1 MPHPEESMMRALRLN
16 AYGGPEVM
24 SLDEVPV
31 PMAGRGDVL
40 VRVAAAS
47 INPFDWKLRAGM
59 LRNFFPLTLPL
70 SVGRDFAG
78 VVTAVGADV
87 ADLAVGAAVAG
98 TTQIERGG
106 SHAEYTLAARTSIVP
121 VAAGLDP
128 VLAAA
133 AGVVGLSA
141 YIPLVEAAQV
151 ARGERVLILGGSGG
165 VGAMAVQIAAGR
177 GAEPWVT
184 TRARHAAALR
194 ALGAAGVIDRERDD
208 LAAQAGRF
216 DVLFDTVGGA
226 FQARMLP
233 CLKPGGRVVA
243 LTAAPVD
250 STQRRSDVSYLPVT
264 IRPDGGRLAAVMA
277 MVAAGTARPVVAAVL
292 PLVRWAEAYAQVER
306 GDTAGKIVLAM

>member
-1 MPHPEESMMRALRLN
+1 MRALRLN

-24 SLDEVPV
+24 SLDEVPMPV
-31 PMAGRGDVL
+31 PGPGDVL
-40 VRVAAAS
+40 VKVAAAS
-47 INPFDWKLRAGM
+47 INPFDWKLRAGI
-59 LRNFFPLTLPL
+59 LRNYFPLTLPL

-78 VVTAVGADV
+78 VVTALGADV
-87 ADLAVGAAVAG
+87 TDVKIGAAVAG

-106 SHAEYTLAARTSIVP
+106 SHAEYTLASRASVVP
-121 VAAGLDP
+121 IAAGLDAI
-128 VLAAA
+128 VAAA

-141 YIPLVEAAQV
+141 YVPLVEVAQV
-151 ARGERVLILGGSGG
+151 ARGEQVLILGGSGG
-165 VGAMAVQIAAGR
+165 VGAMAVQIAASR

-184 TRARHAAALR
+184 TRGIHAAALR
-194 ALGAAGVIDRERDD
+194 ALGAGGVIDRERDD
-208 LAAQAGRF
+208 LAAHAGRF
-216 DVLFDTVGGA
+216 DVLFDAVGGA
-226 FQARMLP
+226 FQIRMLP

-250 STQRRSDVSYLPVT
+250 TAQRRDDVSYLPVT

-292 PLVRWAEAYAQVER
+292 PLARWAEAYARVER